1 MSFTIGFGNDVALD
15 APLSSFGKKRNSDS
29 KVELGLGKEATTATL
44 RCNSHQLPQLL
55 ISNHTELWLVIALIN
70 LYVLLEAGEKPCT
83 VKTGQTKNPA

>member
-55 ISNHTELWLVIALIN
+55 ISNHTELWLVIALITFMFCWKQ
-70 LYVLLEAGEKPCT
+70 G
-83 VKTGQTKNPA
+83 KNRAQ